1 MTPDDL
7 KYFKDRIKLIFSSLF
22 ARNMS
27 YAIFGIPGLQD
38 NQILFTNV
46 SPDQIEIYE
55 SEPNYFFH
63 LVTLKEDRFCRLL
76 FELYPVLKTH
86 VVILYTREFM
96 SCVNKSL
103 KDLEQSK
110 ITLSGQDFIFSC
122 NEFSN
127 ACGLLTSEYTADH
140 YYRIYQ
146 SGIPD
151 GEEPYKTSLT
161 VDQVDAKT
169 ITYIDICDRDT
180 GSLHPIK
187 KSRCMLLQGKN
198 LFSTKEYL
206 VKSKELDNYKITL
219 TAAGQSRALRVMI
232 TMECP
237 SVSVISV
244 QPGMRYYT
252 HDVV

>member
-63 LVTLKEDRFCRLL
+63 LVTLKEDHFCRLL

-122 NEFSN
+122 NAFSN
-127 ACGLLTSEYTADH
+127 TCGLLTSEYTADH

-219 TAAGQSRALRVMI
+219 TAAGQSRALKVMI